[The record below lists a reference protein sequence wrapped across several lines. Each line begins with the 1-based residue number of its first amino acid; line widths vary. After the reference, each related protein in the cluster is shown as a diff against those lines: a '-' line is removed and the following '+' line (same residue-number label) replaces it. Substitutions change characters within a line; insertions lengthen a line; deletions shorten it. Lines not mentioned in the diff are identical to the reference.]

1 MRILRAVGLQFLL
14 ALGTLGPATVPG
26 VRAQTDPV
34 ALQGGRI
41 HTVTQG
47 VIENG
52 TILMRD
58 GRITDIGAAV
68 AIPPDARIVDVSGK
82 VLMPGLIDGFT
93 NLGTADYPSL
103 GTDDDEATDPVT
115 PHMRIIDGLNPD
127 NRFILLARRSG
138 VTAALSAPSGGNL
151 FTGQSALVQLE
162 GATVED
168 MVTSFPVGIHVT
180 LGEAP
185 KARYGTK
192 NRAPMTRMG
201 SAALLRQT
209 LVDALG
215 YGEKLSAYER
225 KAEAFEAGDEEKKP
239 TPVPRDLKLEALL
252 PVVQGKKP
260 LIIAADRYDDIHTA
274 LRVCSEFEVRMI
286 LHGGAESHRLA
297 KELADRGVPVIWG
310 PAAASYKELEARSGT
325 PRTPVSLADAGV
337 PFAFQTGSVENVAG
351 LLDEARLAFSHG
363 LPYEEAMR
371 GLTLYPAGIFGV
383 VDQMGSLEVGK
394 SADIIVLSGDPLRA
408 SSRIETVFVKGRPS
422 EGLR

>member
-1 MRILRAVGLQFLL
+1 MGLLFLL
-14 ALGTLGPATVPG
+14 ALGALGPAMVPG

-34 ALQGGRI
+34 ALHGGTI
-41 HTVTQG
+41 LTVTQG
-47 VIENG
+47 IIENG
-52 TILMRD
+52 TLVMQN
-58 GRITDIGAAV
+58 GRIIDIGAAV

-103 GTDDDEATDPVT
+103 GADDDEATDPVT

-162 GATVED
+162 GATVEE

-209 LVDALG
+209 LIDALG
-215 YGEKLSAYER
+215 YDEKLSAYER
-225 KAEAFEAGDEEKKP
+225 KAEAYQAGDEEKKP
-239 TPVPRDLKLEALL
+239 IPVPRDLKLEALL
-252 PVVQGKKP
+252 PMV
-260 LIIAADRYDDIHTA
+260 
-274 LRVCSEFEVRMI
+274 

-297 KELADRGVPVIWG
+297 KELADGGIPVIWG
-310 PAAASYKELEARSGT
+310 PTAAPFKELEARRGT
-325 PRTPVSLADAGV
+325 PRTPLTLADAGV
-337 PFAFQTGSVENVAG
+337 PFAFQTGSVENVGG

-363 LPYEEAMR
+363 LPYEEALR

-383 VDQMGSLEVGK
+383 AEQMGSLAVGK
-394 SADIIVLSGDPLRA
+394 SADIIVLSGDPLREA
-408 SSRIETVFVKGRPS
+408 SRIEMVFVKGRMS
-422 EGLR
+422 DGLR

>member
-1 MRILRAVGLQFLL
+1 MRTPRAMGLLFLL
-14 ALGTLGPATVPG
+14 ALCALDPAMVPG

-34 ALQGGRI
+34 ALHGGTI
-41 HTVTQG
+41 LTVTQG
-47 VIENG
+47 IIENG
-52 TILMRD
+52 TIVMQN
-58 GRITDIGAAV
+58 GRIIDIGAAV

-103 GTDDDEATDPVT
+103 GADDDEATDPVT

-162 GATVED
+162 GATVEE

-209 LVDALG
+209 LIDALG
-215 YGEKLSAYER
+215 YDEKLSAYER
-225 KAEAFEAGDEEKKP
+225 KAEAYQAGDEEKKP
-239 TPVPRDLKLEALL
+239 IPVPRDLKLEALL
-252 PVVQGKKP
+252 PVVRGEKP

-274 LRVCSEFEVRMI
+274 LRVAAEFDVRMV

-297 KELADRGVPVIWG
+297 KELADGGIPVIWG
-310 PAAASYKELEARSGT
+310 PTAAPFKELEARRGT
-325 PRTPVSLADAGV
+325 PRTPLTLADAGV
-337 PFAFQTGSVENVAG
+337 PFAFQTGSVENVGG
-351 LLDEARLAFSHG
+351 LLNEARLAFSHG
-363 LPYEEAMR
+363 LPYGEAMR

-383 VDQMGSLEVGK
+383 ADQMGSLEAGK
-394 SADIIVLSGDPLRA
+394 SADIIVLSGDPLREA
-408 SSRIETVFVKGRPS
+408 SRIEMVFVKGRMS
-422 EGLR
+422 DGLR